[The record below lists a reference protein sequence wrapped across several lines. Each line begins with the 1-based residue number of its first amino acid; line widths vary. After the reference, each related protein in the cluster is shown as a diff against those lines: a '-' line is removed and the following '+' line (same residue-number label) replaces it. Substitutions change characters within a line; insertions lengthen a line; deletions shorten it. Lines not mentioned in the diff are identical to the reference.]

1 MDFAWTEDQLALKS
15 AVLRFAEQALD
26 YDVTERDK
34 KAEFSRDGWTRCA
47 EFGIQGLP
55 APAEFGGG
63 GSDAL
68 SIVCAL
74 EGLGYACRDNGLL
87 FSLNAHMWSTVVPL
101 MTFGTPS
108 QKERYLTKL
117 ASGAWVGAHGMSEP
131 DSGSDAYSLRTRAV
145 KKGDRYVLNGTKM
158 FVTNAPVADLVIVF
172 ATVDASK
179 GVGGV
184 SGFIIEK
191 GTPGLSVSRKIDKMG
206 LRTSPMGE
214 VILEDC
220 EVPVENL
227 IGKEGMGASIFT
239 ASMEWERTCILAS
252 QLGAMQRLYET
263 CLRYAKDRK
272 QFGQPIGKF
281 QAVAN
286 KLAEME
292 VRLETARL
300 VLYKAAWFK
309 SQGRHALAAASIAK
323 LHVSEVCVHNCMDA
337 IQIHGG
343 YGYMTEFNVERELRD
358 AIAGT
363 LYSGTSEIQKVIIA
377 GLHGL

>member
-1 MDFAWTEDQLALKS
+1 MALRS
-15 AVLRFAEQALD
+15 VD
-26 YDVTERDK
+26 ST
-34 KAEFSRDGWTRCA
+34 TCA
-47 EFGIQGLP
+47 
-55 APAEFGGG
+55 
-63 GSDAL
+63 
-68 SIVCAL
+68 
-74 EGLGYACRDNGLL
+74 R
-87 FSLNAHMWSTVVPL
+87 SL
-101 MTFGTPS
+101 
-108 QKERYLTKL
+108 
-117 ASGAWVGAHGMSEP
+117 SGAR
-131 DSGSDAYSLRTRAV
+131 L
-145 KKGDRYVLNGTKM
+145 
-158 FVTNAPVADLVIVF
+158 
-172 ATVDASK
+172 
-179 GVGGV
+179 GV
-184 SGFIIEK
+184 
-191 GTPGLSVSRKIDKMG
+191 
-206 LRTSPMGE
+206 
-214 VILEDC
+214 
-220 EVPVENL
+220 
-227 IGKEGMGASIFT
+227 GASIFT